1 MYKIGYIYKITNIK
15 NNKVYIGQTKQSIEQ
30 RFIQHKSHA
39 RNYRNNHKLGNA
51 IRKYGE
57 DNFIIEK
64 IEECQYSELDEKER
78 FWIKYYNSVEN
89 GYNTLSG
96 GQDKTIYYELDNQ
109 QEIIDYYY
117 QCHNQQ
123 EVIKKFNIT
132 DYKFRQLLLKNNLPT
147 DYTNYGKHSQ
157 KKIIIIELHKIFEK
171 AEDCAQFLI
180 ENKYTNAKIEC
191 VKIGISKSVS
201 NHIPY
206 LNLSFKDYNEYL
218 QDNSGYNIKKRPT
231 KEELEE
237 KIKDN
242 SIISLSSLYN
252 VHETTLRRWLKKYNI
267 EIPKKEKEKNKCID
281 CNKEIGK
288 KAIRCKSCSAKHSYL
303 LSKNEIL

>member
-15 NNKVYIGQTKQSIEQ
+15 NNKVYIGQTKQNIEQ

-57 DNFIIEK
+57 DNFIIEE
-64 IEECQYSELDEKER
+64 IEKCQYSELDERER

-89 GYNTLSG
+89 GYNTLFG

-109 QEIIDYYY
+109 KEIIDYYY

-132 DYKFRQLLLKNNLPT
+132 EYKFRQLLLKNNLPT
-147 DYTNYGKHSQ
+147 DYTNYGKHKQ
-157 KKIIIIELHKIFEK
+157 KKIIIIELNKIFEK

-218 QDNSGYNIKKRPT
+218 QDNSGYDIKKRPT

-242 SIISLSSLYN
+242 SISSLSSLYN
-252 VHETTLRRWLKKYNI
+252 VHETTLRKWLKKYNI
-267 EIPKKEKEKNKCID
+267 EIPKKEKNKCID
-281 CNKEIGK
+281 CNKEIGR
-288 KAIRCKSCSAKHSYL
+288 KAIRCKSCSAKHSHL
-303 LSKNEIL
+303 LLREK